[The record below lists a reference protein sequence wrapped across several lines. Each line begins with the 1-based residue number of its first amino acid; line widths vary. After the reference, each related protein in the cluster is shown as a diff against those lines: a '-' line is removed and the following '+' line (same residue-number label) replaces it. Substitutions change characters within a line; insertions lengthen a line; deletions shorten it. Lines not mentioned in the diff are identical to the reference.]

1 MSSGSF
7 SFLPTA
13 KFEHSKAR
21 RKKRK
26 IVKESLVLIAMVQ
39 LGRSITIMCVFH
51 GIILVCS
58 FIVLYM
64 KKKKERV
71 YGKNM
76 QGDMC

>member
-13 KFEHSKAR
+13 KFEHSKAK

-39 LGRSITIMCVFH
+39 LGRSIIIMCVSWNNSSVFVH
-51 GIILVCS
+51 C
-58 FIVLYM
+58 FIHEE
-64 KKKKERV
+64 KERV

>member
-13 KFEHSKAR
+13 KFEHSKAK

-39 LGRSITIMCVFH
+39 LGRSIIIMCVLH
-51 GIILVCS
+51 GII
-58 FIVLYM
+58 
-64 KKKKERV
+64 
-71 YGKNM
+71 
-76 QGDMC
+76 